1 MGSASGTD
9 RGSGWILTLHELH
22 IYKQRKNM
30 KNVHT
35 KFLLCVVKK
44 EMATGDKNDF
54 ILIVDIYADC

>member
-1 MGSASGTD
+1 
-9 RGSGWILTLHELH
+9 
-22 IYKQRKNM
+22 M

-35 KFLLCVVKK
+35 KFLLCVMKK